1 MGIFGLNGSRT
12 VVCMVQEHQVCW
24 SWVGYSNTSESQEND
39 IKSNLLNMIVAFKEE
54 TNKSLKNI
62 QGIKLCET

>member
-1 MGIFGLNGSRT
+1 MTPLKHSYPTT
-12 VVCMVQEHQVCW
+12 VHC
-24 SWVGYSNTSESQEND
+24 GYSNTSESQDND